1 MFTIPIEPH
10 YDPTNGY
17 AGNAAMNWVRA
28 HEAGTYI
35 GQDGTVSANGASPEG
50 QWVDVP
56 EADVPPE
63 WHAKYPTVTD
73 PQKWV
78 PAVPSD
84 PRNAIYGVATLYG
97 RAGWDLWVL
106 GAEAKAAL
114 AEARATIVPVPA
126 DVNGPVAA
134 PAPIP
139 PPPAPPPGA
148 LAWLEAMLA
157 HFRAHF
163 HERF

>member
-1 MFTIPIEPH
+1 MTTSFPIPIEPH
-10 YDPTNGY
+10 YDPTSPY
-17 AGNAAMNWVRA
+17 AGNAAMAWIRA
-28 HEAGTYI
+28 HESAPYI
-35 GQDGTVSANGASPEG
+35 GQDGTVSATGAATAGE
-50 QWVDVP
+50 WVDAP
-56 EADVPPE
+56 DGPPINNT
-63 WHAKYPTVTD
+63 A

-78 PAVPSD
+78 PANPAD
-84 PRNAIYGVATLYG
+84 PAAVLYTVATLYG
-97 RAGWDLWVL
+97 RSGIDKWVL
-106 GAEAKAAL
+106 SPEAEAAL

-163 HERF
+163 